1 MKTVCEFLTKTF
13 EDPAIFWTMATAAAT
28 IILVVVAYRQLKSL
42 ARTSRSD
49 FLYRLKNDFFN
60 DEARQLIFLAENN
73 LLKFCSQ
80 DKIPYFEIIGS
91 DTAGVAARM
100 KELGITEKTISVYLV
115 DDKLFGPM
123 EDIGVLEKLGQVSL
137 EEVYEVF
144 VTYINICVESGG
156 LKEYL
161 AWSRKSQE
169 DTDVYDNL
177 LNLYNRLKS
186 ETPRIR
192 IGKR

>member
-1 MKTVCEFLTKTF
+1 MKTEWEFLTKTL
-13 EDPAIFWTMATAAAT
+13 EDPTIFWTMATAVASIT
-28 IILVVVAYRQLKSL
+28 LVVVAYRQLRSL

-60 DEARQLIFLAENN
+60 DEARRLIFLAENN
-73 LLKFCSQ
+73 LLKFCSE
-80 DKIPYFEIIGS
+80 DKIPYFGIIGS

-144 VTYINICVESGG
+144 VTYINICVESEG

-161 AWSRKSQE
+161 AWSRKSPE